1 MAYLSVMPVPSVS
14 DAAFADQVLAAPYPV
29 LVEFG
34 AEWCAPCRAVDP
46 IMEALRAEYAG
57 RVRIRAVDADTALA
71 TVTRYGV
78 RNLPTVLLFDN
89 GQLVERVVGARPA
102 GEYTALLDTYLA
114 AHTPRV
120 TQPDRAW
127 DTPLWVDAPPD
138 ATSRAAAEALVDV
151 AEPLMVFK
159 HSATCSISVSVKRQL
174 DAFVAANPHVP
185 TRVVV
190 VQDERP
196 LSDALAVV
204 LQVRHESPQALL
216 VQHGRV
222 LWHASHRRITT
233 DALGQAV
240 HAASSTDTVV

>member
-1 MAYLSVMPVPSVS
+1 MPVPSVS
-14 DAAFADQVLAAPYPV
+14 DAAFAEQVLAAPYPV

-34 AEWCAPCRAVDP
+34 AEWCAPCRAVEP
-46 IMEALRAEYAG
+46 IMEQLRTQYAG
-57 RVRIRAVDADTALA
+57 RVRVRAVDADTALA

-78 RNLPTVLLFDN
+78 RNLPTVLLFDH

-102 GEYTALLDTYLA
+102 GEYSALLESHLTA
-114 AHTPRV
+114 RTPRAP
-120 TQPDRAW
+120 QPDRAW
-127 DTPLWVDAPPD
+127 ETPLWVDAPPD
-138 ATSRAAAEALVDV
+138 ATSRAAATVLVDA

-159 HSATCSISVSVKRQL
+159 HSATCSISIAVKREM
-174 DAFVAANPHVP
+174 DAFIVANPHIP

-216 VQHGRV
+216 VQQGRV